1 MKSITGTTGPVP
13 EQGPSSRLLSGLAAL
28 VTVLAMAAC
37 SRGPKEPEAPPAPPH
52 LRLMTTDQYLNTLG
66 YIFGPS
72 VTMEMKFA
80 PLQRESGLLANS
92 ASVAGVTGAQLEQYQ
107 RAASVISA
115 QVVDESHRGYLVPCK
130 PADEKTADK
139 ACATQ
144 FFTRVGRLLHRRSL
158 KSTEVAAYVDKASHG
173 ATELKDFYA
182 GLSLTLESML
192 IEPEVLFVVERAEP
206 DPNNAGKM
214 RLDAH
219 SLASRLSFFLWNA
232 APDDNLLAAAE
243 NGSLQTKKGLDAQV
257 DVMLASPRLETG
269 IRAFFDDMFQFDA
282 FDSLSKDPT
291 VYPFY
296 TGSIGTDAREQTL
309 RTVVDLLIHKNADYR
324 DLYTS
329 RSTFI
334 SPSLAALYGVPASA
348 GWQPYEFPVDSPR
361 QGLLTQVS
369 FLATHAHPGRS
380 SPTRRGKALREILLC
395 QVVPNPPANVDF
407 SALNNPKAQYPT
419 QRDRVKV
426 HLQNAVCAGC
436 HRMTDP
442 TGLALENFDGAG
454 RFRTEENGHHI
465 DTSGDLD
472 GKKFV
477 DIVGL
482 AKTLHDN
489 PALPNCLVNRVFSYG
504 MGAVAPPKDR
514 ELLQYFDTRF
524 SEEGYKV
531 PELLRTIALSHTFQ
545 EVRAPAKGVVPGQQT
560 QATATNDSGRTPPLA
575 TDRRPESNGDNS

>member
-1 MKSITGTTGPVP
+1 
-13 EQGPSSRLLSGLAAL
+13 
-28 VTVLAMAAC
+28 
-37 SRGPKEPEAPPAPPH
+37 
-52 LRLMTTDQYLNTLG
+52 
-66 YIFGPS
+66 
-72 VTMEMKFA
+72 
-80 PLQRESGLLANS
+80 
-92 ASVAGVTGAQLEQYQ
+92 
-107 RAASVISA
+107 
-115 QVVDESHRGYLVPCK
+115 
-130 PADEKTADK
+130 
-139 ACATQ
+139 
-144 FFTRVGRLLHRRSL
+144 
-158 KSTEVAAYVDKASHG
+158 
-173 ATELKDFYA
+173 
-182 GLSLTLESML
+182 
-192 IEPEVLFVVERAEP
+192 
-206 DPNNAGKM
+206 
-214 RLDAH
+214 
-219 SLASRLSFFLWNA
+219 
-232 APDDNLLAAAE
+232 
-243 NGSLQTKKGLDAQV
+243 
-257 DVMLASPRLETG
+257 MLASPRLETG

-282 FDSLSKDPT
+282 FDSLSKDPM

-334 SPSLAALYGVPASA
+334 SPSLAALYGIPASP

-472 GKKFV
+472 GKQFADV
-477 DIVGL
+477 AGL

-489 PALPNCLVNRVFSYG
+489 PGLPNCLVNRLYSFG
-504 MGAVAPPKDR
+504 TGAAVPPKNR
-514 ELLQYFDTRF
+514 ELLQYFDARF
-524 SEEGYKV
+524 SESGYKV
-531 PELLRTIALSHTFQ
+531 PELMRTLVLSHSFQ
-545 EVRAPAKGVVPGQQT
+545 EVRAPSKGAAPAQPAQSS
-560 QATATNDSGRTPPLA
+560 AANDSGRAPPPVA
-575 TDRRPESNGDNS
+575 TQRRPEPTGDNS

>member
-1 MKSITGTTGPVP
+1 MRKR
-13 EQGPSSRLLSGLAAL
+13 GPSSRLRTGMAAL
-28 VTVLAMAAC
+28 VMVLALAAC
-37 SRGPKEPEAPPAPPH
+37 SKGPKEPAVPPAPPH
-52 LRLMTTDQYLNTLG
+52 LRLMTTEQYLNTLG

-80 PLQRESGLLANS
+80 PLQRADGLLANG
-92 ASVAGVTGAQLEQYQ
+92 AAVAGVTGAQLEQYQ
-107 RAASVISA
+107 RAAAVIAA

-130 PADEKTADK
+130 PADEAAADK

-158 KSTEVAAYVDKASHG
+158 KDAEIADYVDRTGDA
-173 ATELKDFYA
+173 ATKLKDFYA

-192 IEPEVLFVVERAEP
+192 IEPEVLFVVEKAEP

-232 APDDNLLAAAE
+232 APDDGLLKAAE
-243 NGSLQTKKGLDAQV
+243 DGSLQTKKGLESQV
-257 DVMLASPRLETG
+257 NAMLVSPRLEMG

-282 FDSLSKDPT
+282 FDALSKDPT

-296 TGSIGTDAREQTL
+296 TGSISTDAREQTL
-309 RTVVDLLIHKNADYR
+309 RTVVDQLIHKDADYR
-324 DLYTS
+324 DLFTS

-334 SPSLAALYGVPASA
+334 SPSLATLYGIPASP
-348 GWQPYEFPVDSPR
+348 GWQPYEFPADSPR
-361 QGLLTQVS
+361 QGLLTEVS

-407 SALNNPKAQYPT
+407 SALNNPKAAYPT

-472 GKKFV
+472 GKQFA
-477 DIVGL
+477 DITGL
-482 AKTLHDN
+482 TKTLHDN
-489 PALPNCLVNRVFSYG
+489 PVLPNCLVNRVFSYG
-504 MGAVAPPKDR
+504 TGAPAPPKDR
-514 ELLQYFDTRF
+514 ELLQYLDVRF
-524 SEEGYKV
+524 AESGYKV
-531 PELLRTIALSHTFQ
+531 PELLRTLVLSHAFQ
-545 EVRAPAKGVVPGQQT
+545 EVRAASKGAART
-560 QATATNDSGRTPPLA
+560 QLTQSTASNDSARPPAPLA
-575 TDRRPESNGDNS
+575 IQ

>member
-1 MKSITGTTGPVP
+1 MRKRG
-13 EQGPSSRLLSGLAAL
+13 SSKRLLSGLAAL
-28 VTVLAMAAC
+28 VTVFALAAC
-37 SRGPKEPEAPPAPPH
+37 SKGPKEPEAPPAAPH
-52 LRLMTTDQYLNTLG
+52 LRLMTTEQYLDTLG

-80 PLQRESGLLANS
+80 PLQRDSGLLANG
-92 ASVAGVTGAQLEQYQ
+92 AAVAGVTGAQLEQYQ
-107 RAASVISA
+107 RAAAVISA

-130 PADEKTADK
+130 PADEKAADK

-158 KSTEVAAYVDKASHG
+158 KDAEVAAYADKASDA
-173 ATELKDFYA
+173 ATKLTDFYA
-182 GLSLTLESML
+182 GLNLTLESML
-192 IEPEVLFVVERAEP
+192 IEPEVLFIVEKAEP

-232 APDDNLLAAAE
+232 APDDSLLKAAE
-243 NGSLQTKKGLDAQV
+243 NGSLQTKKGLEQQV
-257 DVMLASPRLETG
+257 NAMLASPRLEAG

-282 FDSLSKDPT
+282 FDSLSKDAT
-291 VYPFY
+291 VYPFF

-309 RTVVDLLIHKNADYR
+309 RTVVDQLIYKNADYR
-324 DLYTS
+324 DLFTS

-334 SPSLAALYGVPASA
+334 SPSLAALYGIPASP
-348 GWQPYEFPVDSPR
+348 GWHPYEFPADSPR

-407 SALNNPKAQYPT
+407 SALNNPKAEYPT

-426 HLQNAVCAGC
+426 HLQNPTCAGC
-436 HRMTDP
+436 HRITDP

-465 DTSGDLD
+465 DSSGDLD
-472 GKKFV
+472 GKKFA
-477 DIVGL
+477 DITGL

-489 PALPNCLVNRVFSYG
+489 PGLPNCLVNRVVSYG
-504 MGAVAPPKDR
+504 TGAVVPPRDR
-514 ELLQYFDTRF
+514 ELMHYFDIRF
-524 SEEGYKV
+524 AESGYKV
-531 PELLRTIALSHTFQ
+531 PELLRTVALSHAFQ
-545 EVRAPAKGVVPGQQT
+545 EVRAPSKGAAPAQQT
-560 QATATNDSGRTPPLA
+560 QSTASNDSGPPPAPLA
-575 TDRRPESNGDNS
+575 TR

>member
-1 MKSITGTTGPVP
+1 M
-13 EQGPSSRLLSGLAAL
+13 AAL
-28 VTVLAMAAC
+28 VTVLALAAC
-37 SRGPKEPEAPPAPPH
+37 SKGPKEPEAPPATPH
-52 LRLMTTDQYLNTLG
+52 LRLMTTEQYLNTLG

-80 PLQRESGLLANS
+80 PLQRDGGLLANG
-92 ASVAGVTGAQLEQYQ
+92 AAVAGVTGAQLEQYE
-107 RAASVISA
+107 RAATVISA

-130 PADEKTADK
+130 PADEKAADK

-144 FFTRVGRLLHRRSL
+144 FFTRVGRLLHRRSM
-158 KSTEVAAYVDKASHG
+158 KDAEVAAYADRASDA
-173 ATELKDFYA
+173 ATKLTDFYA
-182 GLSLTLESML
+182 GLNLTLASML
-192 IEPEVLFVVERAEP
+192 IEPEVLFIVEKGEP
-206 DPNNAGKM
+206 DPNAAGKM

-232 APDDNLLAAAE
+232 APDDTLLNAAE
-243 NGSLQTKKGLDAQV
+243 NGSLQTRKGLEQQV
-257 DVMLASPRLETG
+257 NAMLASPRLETG
-269 IRAFFDDMFQFDA
+269 IRAFFDDMFLFDA

-309 RTVVDLLIHKNADYR
+309 RTVVDQLLHKNADYR
-324 DLYTS
+324 DLFTS

-334 SPSLAALYGVPASA
+334 SPSLAALYGIPASP
-348 GWQPYEFPVDSPR
+348 GWQPYEFPADSPR

-369 FLATHAHPGRS
+369 FLATHSHPGRS

-395 QVVPNPPANVDF
+395 QVVPNPPADVDF
-407 SALNNPKAQYPT
+407 SALNNPKSEYPT

-426 HLQNAVCAGC
+426 HLQNATCAGC
-436 HRMTDP
+436 HRITDP

-465 DTSGDLD
+465 DASGDLD
-472 GKKFV
+472 GKKFADV
-477 DIVGL
+477 TGL

-489 PALPNCLVNRVFSYG
+489 PGLPNCLVNRLFSYG
-504 MGAVAPPKDR
+504 TGAVVPPKNR

-524 SEEGYKV
+524 SESGYKV
-531 PELLRTIALSHTFQ
+531 PELLRTLALSHTFQ
-545 EVRAPAKGVVPGQQT
+545 EVRAPSKGAAPAQPT
-560 QATATNDSGRTPPLA
+560 QSTASNDSGRAPAPLA
-575 TDRRPESNGDNS
+575 TR

>member
-1 MKSITGTTGPVP
+1 MRKRGPT
-13 EQGPSSRLLSGLAAL
+13 SRLLGGMAAL
-28 VTVLAMAAC
+28 VTVFALAAC
-37 SRGPKEPEAPPAPPH
+37 SKGPREPQAPAEPPH
-52 LRLMTTDQYLNTLG
+52 LRLMTTEQYLNTLG

-80 PLQRESGLLANS
+80 PLQRDNGLLAND
-92 ASVAGVTGAQLEQYQ
+92 AAVAGVTGAQLEQYQ
-107 RAASVISA
+107 RAASVIAA
-115 QVVDESHRGYLVPCK
+115 QVVDESHRGYLIPCK
-130 PADEKTADK
+130 PADEKAADK

-158 KSTEVAAYVDKASHG
+158 KNAEVAAYVDKAADA
-173 ATELKDFYA
+173 ATQLKDFYA
-182 GLSLTLESML
+182 GLNLTLESML
-192 IEPEVLFVVERAEP
+192 IEPEVLFVVEKAEP

-232 APDDNLLAAAE
+232 APDDDLLKVAE
-243 NGSLQTKKGLDAQV
+243 NGSLQTKKGLEQQV
-257 DVMLASPRLETG
+257 NVMLASPRLETG

-296 TGSIGTDAREQTL
+296 TGLIGTEAREQTL
-309 RTVVDLLIHKNADYR
+309 RTVVDQLIHKNADYR
-324 DLYTS
+324 DLYTT

-334 SPSLAALYGVPASA
+334 SPSLAALYGIPASP
-348 GWQPYEFPVDSPR
+348 GWQPYEFPADSPR

-426 HLQNAVCAGC
+426 HLQNATCAGC
-436 HRMTDP
+436 HRITDP

-454 RFRTEENGHHI
+454 RFRTEENGHPI
-465 DTSGDLD
+465 DASGDLD
-472 GKKFV
+472 GKKFADV
-477 DIVGL
+477 TGL
-482 AKTLHDN
+482 GRTLHDN
-489 PALPNCLVNRVFSYG
+489 PGLPNCLVNRVFSYG
-504 MGAVAPPKDR
+504 TGAAVPAKYR
-514 ELLQYFDTRF
+514 EVLQYFDTRF
-524 SEEGYKV
+524 SESGYKV
-531 PELLRTIALSHTFQ
+531 PELLRTIALSRTFQ
-545 EVRAPAKGVVPGQQT
+545 EVRAPSKGAAPAPQAQT
-560 QATATNDSGRTPPLA
+560 TASDDSRRGPALLA
-575 TDRRPESNGDNS
+575 TR